1 MKCSYPHIFPV
12 VSIIL
17 FSVFAKAQNSY
28 TLQTAL
34 QTARENN
41 PQLKIEHFN
50 MAIAEAD
57 IISAKIRPNFNL
69 SNESIQLLQTSEFA
83 PKTSWHNNHNRQV
96 MWQISKPIQIAGQ
109 RKKKIAVADKNL
121 LYTKSEYRET
131 ERQLFLEVAE
141 KWLSVQAVQKQ
152 LKIVELAKSNVDS
165 LTLINQHRY
174 SNQVVTETDLYRTE
188 LLSKQYEMKYNT
200 ILQEWNNLKKELGF
214 LIGNHQSV
222 EIDMDDIFFINIDV
236 DLDSLI
242 TQALNNRSDILATKQ
257 LVEVSNSNSKLQKS
271 LSYPQP
277 EIGLIWN
284 PQNHIP
290 YAGISFSIDLPFS
303 DRNQGEI
310 KKSYLLKQ
318 QAEQQ
323 LFSIENQLQT
333 EIETAYN
340 SYLQHRQNSN
350 EFEII
355 LETSQTI
362 LDNVKYAYLKGGTT
376 IIDFLEAQRA
386 WLETQEQYYET
397 LEQYYQS
404 YVQLLYTTGLI
415 NQLAL

>member
-1 MKCSYPHIFPV
+1 MRLYFQYIFSV
-12 VSIIL
+12 VFIIL
-17 FSVFAKAQNSY
+17 FSVIAKAQNSY
-28 TLQTAL
+28 TLQAAL

-41 PQLKIEHFN
+41 PQLKTEQFN

-57 IISAKIRPNFNL
+57 IISAKIRPNFSL

-83 PKTSWHNNHNRQV
+83 PNTSWHNNHNRQV

-109 RKKKIAVADKNL
+109 RKNKIAVADKNL

-174 SNQVVTETDLYRTE
+174 RNQVVTETDLYRTE
-188 LLSKQYEMKYNT
+188 LLSKQYEMKYKT

-214 LIGNHQSV
+214 LIGNHQYV
-222 EIDMDDIFFINIDV
+222 EIDMDDNFFININA

-257 LVEVSNSNSKLQKS
+257 VVEVSNSNIKLQKS

-340 SYLQHRQNSN
+340 SYLQHQQNSN

>member
-1 MKCSYPHIFPV
+1 MKCSYQHIFPV

-28 TLQTAL
+28 TLQAAL

-41 PQLKIEHFN
+41 PQLKTEHFN

-83 PKTSWHNNHNRQV
+83 PNTSWHNNHNRQA

-109 RKKKIAVADKNL
+109 RKNKIAVADKNL

-131 ERQLFLEVAE
+131 KRQLFLEVAE
-141 KWLSVQAVQKQ
+141 KWLSVQAIQKQ

-174 SNQVVTETDLYRTE
+174 KNQVVTETDLYRTE

-214 LIGNHQSV
+214 LIGKHQSV
-222 EIDMDDIFFINIDV
+222 EIDMDDNFFINIDA

-242 TQALNNRSDILATKQ
+242 TQALNNRSDILAIKQ
-257 LVEVSNSNSKLQKS
+257 LVEVFNSNSKLQKS

-323 LFSIENQLQT
+323 LFSLENQLQT

-350 EFEII
+350 DFEII

-376 IIDFLEAQRA
+376 IIDFLEVQRA

>member
-1 MKCSYPHIFPV
+1 MRFCYPYT
-12 VSIIL
+12 
-17 FSVFAKAQNSY
+17 FSVVFVVLIGFIATAQSSY
-28 TLQTAL
+28 TLQAAL
-34 QTARENN
+34 QAARENN
-41 PQLKIEHFN
+41 QQLKAEQFHI
-50 MAIAEAD
+50 AIAETD
-57 IISAKIRPNFNL
+57 ILTAKLRPNLSL
-69 SNESIQLLQTSEFA
+69 SNESLQLLQTSEFT
-83 PKTSWHNNHNRQV
+83 PNTSWHNNQNRQV

-109 RKKKIAVADKNL
+109 RKNKIAVADNNL

-152 LKIVELAKSNVDS
+152 LKVVELAKSNVDS

-174 SNQVVTETDLYRTE
+174 RNQVVTETDLYRTE
-188 LLSKQYEMKYNT
+188 LLSKQYEIKYKT

-222 EIDMDDIFFINIDV
+222 EIDMDDNFFININA

-242 TQALNNRSDILATKQ
+242 TQALNYRSDILAAKQ
-257 LVEVSNSNSKLQKS
+257 VVEVSNSNIKLQKS

-310 KKSYLLKQ
+310 KKSYLLKE

-340 SYLQHRQNSN
+340 SYLQHQQNSN

-376 IIDFLEAQRA
+376 IIDRSEEHTSEL
-386 WLETQEQYYET
+386 
-397 LEQYYQS
+397 QS
-404 YVQLLYTTGLI
+404 RPH
-415 NQLAL
+415 